1 MNGVVALGAP
11 VQILPSRPNSWLC
24 ASRKTAMPMVN
35 LKEMPL
41 EAIYN
46 SRHQLKQPCKTEM
59 PVVNLKEIPLEANRQ
74 I

>member
-1 MNGVVALGAP
+1 MPNGNLKPRHQLKQPG
-11 VQILPSRPNSWLC
+11 
-24 ASRKTAMPMVN
+24 KTAMPMVN

-59 PVVNLKEIPLEANRQ
+59 PVVNLKEIPLEANHQ